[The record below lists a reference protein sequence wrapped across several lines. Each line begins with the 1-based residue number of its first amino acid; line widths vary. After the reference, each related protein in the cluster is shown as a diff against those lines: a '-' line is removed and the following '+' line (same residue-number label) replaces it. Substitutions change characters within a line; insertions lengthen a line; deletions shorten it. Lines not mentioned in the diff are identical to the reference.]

1 MDSST
6 SPISALKKFDRLTNY
21 LSVAQI
27 FLRDNYFLDRKLESE
42 DIKARLLGHWGTCPG
57 INYVYSNL
65 NYLINSY
72 ESRKFTYIVGPGHG
86 FPAFQSNLLVEGSL
100 SNFYPEKI
108 PYSREGFEEVIGGFS
123 TPYGY
128 PSHLNPEAPGV
139 ILEGGELGYSLS
151 VAGGTVLDNPDL
163 VTVCLVGDGEA
174 ETGPLAA
181 SWNINK
187 FLNPETD
194 GAVLPVLHLNGYKI
208 SGPTIFGRMNDEDIK
223 KYFEG
228 LGYNPLFIETS
239 EAESDEFYEQGLS
252 VFAQAMTQILDAQ
265 NEARDGKDVGF
276 VKWPMIVMRTP
287 KGMGTLDKVND
298 KKIEGNCFS
307 HQIVFNSRED
317 LADDPEHLERFEEWM
332 KSYKIDELL
341 WFDEDGTIHLD
352 EEIEALLPEKER
364 RIGILKDIYGGEM
377 REPLKMP
384 EFASQFV
391 QQVIG
396 KQTGNN
402 SMYEAGKFLKEVMQK
417 NDNLRLFSPDETY
430 SNKLDA
436 VFETTGRAWQLP
448 TEDWDKDFTKDGKVI
463 EILSE
468 HTLFGMM
475 WGYTLTGRHGMF
487 ATYEAFAQIIASMA
501 DQYVKFVK
509 ASRNAPFRKPVP
521 SMNVVLSSLI
531 ERQDHNGFSHQN
543 PSFIASSL
551 DRDRD
556 ITNVYLPA
564 DKNLTVL
571 AFQKSLESTN
581 ALNVIVVAKKMT
593 RTWLTQAEALQ
604 QAEDEIMIWDKFSD
618 EGEPDLVLVTAGD
631 YVTEEALLGLKLFRE
646 RLPQIKVRMVN
657 IFKLDALDEKGSRYS
672 KDEIL
677 EKFLTKDKGIL
688 FNYHGYPTTIKKM
701 LFDYNLG
708 ERIIINGYEEE
719 GSTTSPFDMEA
730 RNGLSRFDLVR
741 DLADLAF
748 QAGLI
753 DLEKIEGIREEMA
766 ESLADEL
773 AYIKIAKDDPVA
785 IKKAAL

>member
-72 ESRKFTYIVGPGHG
+72 ESRKFAYIVGPGHG

-108 PYSREGFEEVIGGFS
+108 PYSREGFEEVISGFS

-151 VAGGTVLDNPDL
+151 VAGGIVLDNPDL

-187 FLNPETD
+187 FLNPATD
-194 GAVLPVLHLNGYKI
+194 GAVLPILHLNGYKI
-208 SGPTIFGRMNDEDIK
+208 SGPTIFGRMTDEDIK

-228 LGYNPLFIETS
+228 LGYNPLFIEAG

-252 VFAQAMTQILDAQ
+252 IFAQAMTQILDAQ
-265 NEARDGKDVGF
+265 NAAREGKDVGF

-287 KGMGTLDKVND
+287 KGMGTLDEVND
-298 KKIEGNCFS
+298 KKIENNCFS

-317 LADDPEHLERFEEWM
+317 LADNPEHLERFEEWM
-332 KSYKIDELL
+332 KSYKIEELL

-377 REPLKMP
+377 RKPLKMP

-391 QQVIG
+391 EQVIG

-402 SMYEAGKFLKEVMQK
+402 SMYESGKFLKEVMKK

-448 TEDWDKDFTKDGKVI
+448 TEAWDKDFAKDGKVI

-564 DKNLTVL
+564 DKNLAVL

-593 RTWLTQAEALQ
+593 RTWLTQEEALQ
-604 QAEDEIMIWDKFSD
+604 QAEDEIMIWNKFSD

-631 YVTEEALLGLKLFRE
+631 YVTEEALLGLRLFRE
-646 RLPQIKVRMVN
+646 RLPQVKVRMVN
-657 IFKLDALDEKGSRYS
+657 IFKLDALDEKGSRYTR
-672 KDEIL
+672 DEIL
-677 EKFLTKDKGIL
+677 EEFLTKDKGIL

-708 ERIIINGYEEE
+708 DRIIINGYEEE

-741 DLADLAF
+741 DLSDLAF
-748 QAGLI
+748 QFGLVE
-753 DLEKIEGIREEMA
+753 LEKVEGIREEMS
-766 ESLADEL
+766 ESLAAEL
-773 AYIKIAKDDPVA
+773 AYIKVAKDDPVA
-785 IKKAAL
+785 IKKASL

>member
-1 MDSST
+1 MLNKK
-6 SPISALKKFDRLTNY
+6 SALKKYDRLTNY

-27 FLRDNYFLDRKLESE
+27 FLRDNFLGERKLKPE
-42 DIKARLLGHWGTCPG
+42 DIKSRLLGHWGTCPG
-57 INYVYSNL
+57 INYVYSNVNL
-65 NYLINSY
+65 LIN
-72 ESRKFTYIVGPGHG
+72 ENPDRKFAYIIGPGHG
-86 FPAFQSNLLVEGSL
+86 FPAFQANLMVEGSL
-100 SNFYPEKI
+100 SHFYPDKI
-108 PYSREGFEEVIGGFS
+108 PYSKKGLYEVIENFS

-151 VAGGTVLDNPDL
+151 VSGGTVLDNPEL
-163 VTVCLVGDGEA
+163 VTVCLIGDGEA

-187 FLNPETD
+187 FLNPATD
-194 GAVLPVLHLNGYKI
+194 GAVLPILHLNGYKI
-208 SGPTIFGRMNDEDIK
+208 SGPTIFGRMDDLEIES
-223 KYFEG
+223 YFKG
-228 LGYNPLFIETS
+228 LGYIPHFIDVAKE
-239 EAESDEFYEQGLS
+239 DFYGQGIKT
-252 VFAQAMTQILDAQ
+252 FAKAMKQIKNLQ
-265 NEARDGKDVGF
+265 ERARKGEDVE
-276 VKWPMIVMRTP
+276 KPQWPMIVLRTP
-287 KGMGTLDKVND
+287 KGMGGPTEANN

-307 HQIVFNSRED
+307 HQIVFSDKKD
-317 LADDPEHLERFEEWM
+317 LSDNPKHLQLLQEWLD
-332 KSYKIDELL
+332 SYKIEELIY
-341 WFDEDGTIHLD
+341 FDEDGTLRFD
-352 EEIEALLPEKER
+352 KEIEALIPEKDR
-364 RIGILKDIYGGEM
+364 RIGMLKDIYGGEM
-377 REPLKMP
+377 RKPLEMP
-384 EFASQFV
+384 DFDDLYADQKC
-391 QQVIG
+391 G
-396 KQTGNN
+396 MKTGTN
-402 SMYEAGKFLKEVMQK
+402 SMYLAGQFLNELMKR
-417 NDNLRLFSPDETY
+417 NDNIRLFSPDETY

-436 VFETTGRAWQLP
+436 VFETTKRAWQWP
-448 TEDWDKDFTKDGKVI
+448 IEDWDKDLGRNGKVI

-475 WGYTLTGRHGMF
+475 WGYTLTGRHGLF
-487 ATYEAFAQIIASMA
+487 ATYEAFAPITASMA

-564 DKNLTVL
+564 DKNLAVL

-631 YVTEEALLGLKLFRE
+631 YVTEEALLGLKIFRE
-646 RLPQIKVRMVN
+646 TLPEVKVRMVN
-657 IFKLDALDEKGSRYS
+657 IFKLDVLDEKGSQYT
-672 KDEIL
+672 KEEIL
-677 EKFLTKDKGIL
+677 ENFLTKDKGIV
-688 FNYHGYPTTIKKM
+688 FNYHGYPTTIKKL

-708 ERIIINGYEEE
+708 ERIIINGYKEE

-741 DLADLAF
+741 DLSDLSF

-753 DLEKIEGIREEMA
+753 DLEKIEAIREEMT
-766 ESLADEL
+766 ENLVKEL
-773 AYIKIAKDDPVA
+773 AYIKVAKDDPEY
-785 IKKAAL
+785 IKKASL